1 MIGKIIDYDHKG
13 FGLVKEEEPVFLDGG
28 VIEDLVDYKIINS
41 GKIKRGQ
48 INKIIKPSIFRVKS
62 PCPYSKECGGC
73 PLMETDYKKELE
85 WKREKVRNN
94 LLRIGKIET
103 EIEEILDKRTK
114 RIPIK
119 GAIKQYTKELDSEGA
134 YMDMALRSVV
144 YPNLDDEEL
153 QQFYGTVGAE
163 DTLKA
168 ILIPGEL
175 TDLLLAVQEA
185 CGYNVGMKD
194 EVKHVKNS

>member
-1 MIGKIIDYDHKG
+1 MENTLKAFMREEY
-13 FGLVKEEEPVFLDGG
+13 LVKEPVKY
-28 VIEDLVDYKIINS
+28 VASKR
-41 GKIKRGQ
+41 IKDDKGAAVEWQ
-48 INKIIKPSIFRVKS
+48 LSVLTNK
-62 PCPYSKECGGC
+62 
-73 PLMETDYKKELE
+73 
-85 WKREKVRNN
+85 
-94 LLRIGKIET
+94 

>member
-1 MIGKIIDYDHKG
+1 MENTLKAFMREEY
-13 FGLVKEEEPVFLDGG
+13 LVKEPVKY
-28 VIEDLVDYKIINS
+28 VASKR
-41 GKIKRGQ
+41 IKDDKGAAVEWQLRVLT
-48 INKIIKPSIFRVKS
+48 NK
-62 PCPYSKECGGC
+62 
-73 PLMETDYKKELE
+73 
-85 WKREKVRNN
+85 
-94 LLRIGKIET
+94 

>member
-1 MIGKIIDYDHKG
+1 MENTLKAFMREEY
-13 FGLVKEEEPVFLDGG
+13 LVKEPVKY
-28 VIEDLVDYKIINS
+28 VASKR
-41 GKIKRGQ
+41 IKDDKGAAVEWQLRVLT
-48 INKIIKPSIFRVKS
+48 NK
-62 PCPYSKECGGC
+62 
-73 PLMETDYKKELE
+73 
-85 WKREKVRNN
+85 
-94 LLRIGKIET
+94 

-134 YMDMALRSVV
+134 YMDMALQSVV

-153 QQFYGTVGAE
+153 QQFYGAVGAE

>member
-1 MIGKIIDYDHKG
+1 MENTLKAFMREEY
-13 FGLVKEEEPVFLDGG
+13 LVKEPVKY
-28 VIEDLVDYKIINS
+28 VASKR
-41 GKIKRGQ
+41 IKDDKGAAVEWQLRVLT
-48 INKIIKPSIFRVKS
+48 NK
-62 PCPYSKECGGC
+62 
-73 PLMETDYKKELE
+73 
-85 WKREKVRNN
+85 
-94 LLRIGKIET
+94 

-134 YMDMALRSVV
+134 YMDMALQSVV

-153 QQFYGTVGAE
+153 QQFYGTVVAE